1 MDMTEERFY
10 MLPIAKW
17 DKKAQTVIIEDEEK
31 IRNKFPYRN
40 REWYPSPKYLKGKY
54 VNSFE

>member
-1 MDMTEERFY
+1 